1 MLSLCCRSTTEKKS
15 FHIIDHQSNILI
27 ENNQS
32 FAALLRGTMHYLLTS
47 LLSHKCS
54 SFNIDVNLQSFSL
67 RQLISVASSFVFQLR
82 INCTGCMLWRN
93 SISIAELAHLLVQ
106 DKNNRWTLAIDLS
119 VYSRNQQFRCFDCV
133 KIGKQNRLISFE
145 SLINASDQI
154 SSYTHTLLSSLITYS
169 PTADALN
176 ILHLE
181 NSQFLIGHALINS
194 TPVPMTYHSHYYHNI
209 HPYVS
214 NSAANSHPPPPQQRL
229 QTPAQNDLTKIIH
242 HQDASTLM
250 STPYHSFINEIIT
263 SDPDHHGFIR
273 SVVAGSKNNGMM
285 FFNIGGN
292 YRYCTKKG
300 AHHLRNTTAL
310 IINTRQQTFAI
321 RCKDPECD
329 NSILTWNEIKSLRR
343 KE

>member
-1 MLSLCCRSTTEKKS
+1 MTQFRSKIRQQICSNDFSSSMRNLRLLFSVDRCSLSVAGRQQRKNHSISLIINRIFSSKTTS
-15 FHIIDHQSNILI
+15 H
-27 ENNQS
+27 
-32 FAALLRGTMHYLLTS
+32 LLLFCVGTMHYLLTS
-47 LLSHKCS
+47 LLTHKCS
-54 SFNIDVNLQSFSL
+54 SFSIDVNLQSFSL

-82 INCTGCMLWRN
+82 NNCTGCMLWRN

-145 SLINASDQI
+145 SLINASVQI

-194 TPVPMTYHSHYYHNI
+194 TPVPMTNHSHYYHNI

-214 NSAANSHPPPPQQRL
+214 NSAANSHPPPPQQR
-229 QTPAQNDLTKIIH
+229 P
-242 HQDASTLM
+242 
-250 STPYHSFINEIIT
+250 
-263 SDPDHHGFIR
+263 PDSRTERF
-273 SVVAGSKNNGMM
+273 
-285 FFNIGGN
+285 
-292 YRYCTKKG
+292 
-300 AHHLRNTTAL
+300 
-310 IINTRQQTFAI
+310 
-321 RCKDPECD
+321 DED
-329 NSILTWNEIKSLRR
+329 NSPSGCIHVDEYAVPLIHQRDYHQRSRPSWLYPISCSWI
-343 KE
+343 